1 MSRKTATSKI
11 SIIAIVLT
19 IGFQL
24 LVLVG
29 MYVNAALPLWTG
41 KEVRV
46 KTVPVDPRSLFR
58 GNYARLN
65 YAFSVLDGDLFPGD
79 KSIRTDEIVYVSL
92 KQPGVEKQGK
102 NGLYEYDSVS
112 LEKPDSGVFLRGRIQ
127 NRGARYHIKYG
138 IEAYFAPKDK
148 ALELED
154 KLRSNGVSVLMVSK
168 SGKAVLKDVI
178 TGD

>member
-1 MSRKTATSKI
+1 MSKK
-11 SIIAIVLT
+11 SIIGITLA

-41 KEVRV
+41 KEVKV

-65 YAFSVLDGDLFPGD
+65 YSFSELDSDLFPKD
-79 KSIRTDEIVYVSL
+79 RPIRTDEIVYVSL
-92 KQPGVEKQGK
+92 RLGEQSGEQDKD
-102 NGLYEYDSVS
+102 GLYEYDSVS

-127 NRGARYHIKYG
+127 YRGSRYHIKYG
-138 IEAYFAPKDK
+138 IEAFFCA
-148 ALELED
+148 
-154 KLRSNGVSVLMVSK
+154 
-168 SGKAVLKDVI
+168 
-178 TGD
+178 

>member
-1 MSRKTATSKI
+1 MSTKTTKNKTN
-11 SIIAIVLT
+11 IIAIALA

-24 LVLVG
+24 LVLMG
-29 MYVNAALPLWTG
+29 MHVNAALPLWTG

-65 YAFSVLDGDLFPGD
+65 YAFSDLDGDLFLGD
-79 KSIRTDEIVYVSL
+79 KPIRTDEVIYVSL
-92 KQPGVEKQGK
+92 KQSRLEKQGK

-127 NRGARYHIKYG
+127 NRGSRYHIKYG

-168 SGKAVLKDVI
+168 SGKAVLKNVI
-178 TGD
+178 AGD